1 MTGKTKN
8 DSRASDA
15 WLRHMADLEDHCKS
29 LAVGGLAHELGL
41 IRPGPPEGPR
51 VFGRLIEFARRARG
65 LSLERLA
72 EKADIDLAELV
83 ALECDEDIAPTRR
96 TVYQL
101 AMLLQLDTTKLMVLA
116 GLADAADPDLN
127 QAALKFAARSE
138 PTAKLSTAERVA
150 FDEFVK
156 VLIERSD
163 RA

>member
-1 MTGKTKN
+1 
-8 DSRASDA
+8 
-15 WLRHMADLEDHCKS
+15 
-29 LAVGGLAHELGL
+29 
-41 IRPGPPEGPR
+41 
-51 VFGRLIEFARRARG
+51 
-65 LSLERLA
+65 LERLA

-83 ALECDEDIAPTRR
+83 ALECDEDIAPTPR

-116 GLADAADPDLN
+116 GLADVADPDLN